1 MEDPVAVDPQ
11 DGVGVA
17 FADDVAV
24 DGVAVD
30 GVAVDGVAVD
40 GVAVD
45 GVAVDGVTVEAAGAG
60 ADVTDAAQG
69 LVAEAVTVQATVDAF
84 HRLYYAQLERT
95 WTQTYWMGTVVLK
108 CPLDLWIYQE
118 ILHEVR
124 PDLVVE
130 AGTYKGGSALF
141 LAGICDL
148 VGHGEVVTIDVD
160 SLPDRPFHPRL
171 HYLTGSSVAPEILR
185 EVADRARAKSVLVI
199 LDSDHSYAHVLEELR
214 CYRQVVTPGSYL
226 IVEDTCIN
234 GHPLLPDF
242 GPGPM
247 EAVAEFLRE
256 APEYSVDTSRE
267 KLYLTFNPCG
277 FLRRA
282 LV

>member
-1 MEDPVAVDPQ
+1 MEDAAADGAVVGSMEDVTTDATASTTDVQ
-11 DGVGVA
+11 VVEGVA
-17 FADDVAV
+17 TSSCSI
-24 DGVAVD
+24 G
-30 GVAVDGVAVD
+30 
-40 GVAVD
+40 
-45 GVAVDGVTVEAAGAG
+45 
-60 ADVTDAAQG
+60 DAACPMTG
-69 LVAEAVTVQATVDAF
+69 ASVLEDVQTTVDAF

-95 WTQTYWMGTVVLK
+95 WSQTYWMGTPVLK

-130 AGTYKGGSALF
+130 CGTYKGGSALF

-160 SLPDRPFHPRL
+160 PLSDRPSHPRL
-171 HYLTGSSVAPEILR
+171 NYLTGSSVSPEILQ
-185 EVADRARAKSVLVI
+185 EVVDRAGAGTVLVI
-199 LDSDHSYAHVLEELR
+199 LDSDHSCSHVLEELR
-214 CYRQVVTPGSYL
+214 SYRQVVTPGSYL
-226 IVEDTCIN
+226 IVEDTCVN

-247 EAVAEFLRE
+247 EAVEEFLRE
-256 APEYSVDTSRE
+256 NPEYSTDASRE
-267 KLYLTFNPCG
+267 KLYLTFNPRG

-282 LV
+282 SP